1 LMKQKNILV
10 MIIIFSLCLPV
21 TYAQEEITPVS
32 LEVKIYKDGSVLVK
46 YNVESDP
53 TKVRVDVDLF
63 GVTYNNL
70 VIKNEDGLPLDFTRR
85 DTGVTVD
92 SIGALEL
99 KIVYTTSDLTSKD
112 GPIWNI
118 SLTSPTPTVILL
130 PENAGLFGMSDI
142 PLDVGTI
149 NENQYIELPAGDLYV
164 SFILSSPD
172 PSGETQEAI
181 NEAEDYLSTLETQ
194 GYILTDARE
203 ELSQARQL
211 YEDGQFSDAKALANQ
226 SKETADEIVDLADA
240 AETEIAHAEIN
251 IEKARDEER
260 TMGIEQAE
268 DTLTSAEAYYLQGL
282 YVEASTAAKQATQL
296 ALSAEEP
303 EGGNNLLH
311 FGVLIIVAIA
321 GGLYYVQNIRENQAQ
336 THKDTYK
343 QTVNLAKLFDDHNDL
358 RLEDREVIKFMAE
371 TNGEA
376 FAAEIRDRFDMPR
389 SSAWRLIRRLVSLEI
404 AEEVKVGNQ
413 SLVKIKEEYLE

>member
-1 LMKQKNILV
+1 MKQKNILV
-10 MIIIFSLCLPV
+10 LLIIFSLCLPV

-32 LEVKIYKDGSVLVK
+32 LEVKVYPDGSSLVT
-46 YNVESDP
+46 YDVESDP

-63 GVTYNNL
+63 GETYNNL
-70 VIKNEDGLPLDFTRR
+70 VIRNEDGLPLGFTRR

-118 SLTSPTPTVILL
+118 SLTSPTSVVIIL
-130 PENAGLFGMSDI
+130 PEGAGLFGMSDI

-149 NENQYIELPAGDLYV
+149 NGNQYIELPAGDLYL
-164 SFILSSPD
+164 SFILSSPSLRGD
-172 PSGETQEAI
+172 AQEAI
-181 NEAEDYLSTLETQ
+181 NAAEDYLNTLETQ

-211 YEDGQFSDAKALANQ
+211 YEDDQFSDAKALATR
-226 SKETADEIVDLADA
+226 SKETADKTVDLAEA
-240 AETEIAHAEIN
+240 AETDIAQAEIN
-251 IEKARDEER
+251 IEKARDEGR
-260 TMGIEQAE
+260 ISGIEQAE
-268 DTLTSAEAYYLQGL
+268 ETLSSAEAYYLQGL
-282 YVEASTAAKQATQL
+282 YVEASTAAKQANQI
-296 ALSAEEP
+296 ALSSETP
-303 EGGNNLLH
+303 RRVDPLLYL
-311 FGVLIIVAIA
+311 GLIIPVSVIA
-321 GGLYYVQNIRENQAQ
+321 VGFYYLSRLFKIRASLSDSS
-336 THKDTYK
+336 KK
-343 QTVNLAKLFDDHNDL
+343 VNLENIFDEHPDL
-358 RLEDREVIKFMAE
+358 RLEDREVIKFLAE

-389 SSAWRLIRRLVSLEI
+389 SSAWRLIRRLVSLDI
-404 AEEVKVGNQ
+404 ADEVKVGNQ

>member
-1 LMKQKNILV
+1 MMKQKNTLV
-10 MIIIFSLCLPV
+10 LLIIFSLCLPV

-32 LEVKIYKDGSVLVK
+32 LEVKVYPDGSSLVT
-46 YNVESDP
+46 YDVESDP

-63 GVTYNNL
+63 GETYNNL
-70 VIKNEDGLPLDFTRR
+70 VIRNEDGLPLDFTRR

-118 SLTSPTPTVILL
+118 SLKSPLSIVIIL
-130 PENAGLFGMSDI
+130 PEGAGLFGMSDI

-149 NENQYIELPAGDLYV
+149 NGNQYIELPAGNQYL
-164 SFILSSPD
+164 SFILSAPNL
-172 PSGETQEAI
+172 SGEAQEAI
-181 NEAEDYLSTLETQ
+181 NAAEDYLSTLETQ
-194 GYILTDARE
+194 DYILTDARE

-211 YEDGQFSDAKALANQ
+211 YEDDQFSEAKTLANQ
-226 SKETADEIVDLADA
+226 SKEIADETVDLADA

-251 IEKARDEER
+251 IEKARDEGK
-260 TMGIEQAE
+260 TKGLEQAE
-268 DTLTSAEAYYLQGL
+268 ETLTSAETYYLQGL
-282 YVEASTAAKQATQL
+282 YVEASTAAKQSTQL

-303 EGGNNLLH
+303 EGGNSLLY
-311 FGVLIIVAIA
+311 FGVFIIFAIA
-321 GGLYYVQNIRENQAQ
+321 GGLYYVQNIRENGSQ
-336 THKDTYK
+336 TGTDTDK
-343 QTVNLAKLFDDHNDL
+343 KIVNLAKLFDDHNDL

>member
-1 LMKQKNILV
+1 MKQKKVLTLL
-10 MIIIFSLCLPV
+10 IIFSLCFPV
-21 TYAQEEITPVS
+21 AVAQEDVIPFS
-32 LEVKIYKDGSVLVK
+32 LEVKVYQDGSALVK

-53 TKVRVDVDLF
+53 TKVRVDIDLIGETF
-63 GVTYNNL
+63 NNL
-70 VIKNEDGLPLDFTRR
+70 VIRNEDGLPLDFTRR

-99 KIVYTTSDLTSKD
+99 RIVYTTSDLTSKE

-118 SLTSPTPTVILL
+118 SLTSPISTVIIL

-149 NENQYIELPAGDLYV
+149 NGNQYIELPAGDLYL
-164 SFILSSPD
+164 SFILSAPNLR
-172 PSGETQEAI
+172 GEAQEAI
-181 NEAEDYLSTLETQ
+181 NEAEDYLSNLESL

-211 YEDGQFSDAKALANQ
+211 YEDDQFSDAMVLVTR
-226 SKETADEIVDLADA
+226 SKETADKTVNLAEV
-240 AETEIAHAEIN
+240 AEADIAQAEIN
-251 IEKARDEER
+251 IEKARDEGR
-260 TMGIEQAE
+260 IIGLEQAE
-268 DTLTSAEAYYLQGL
+268 ETLSSAESYYLQGL
-282 YVEASTAAKQATQL
+282 YVEASTAAKQANQI
-296 ALSAEEP
+296 ALSSETQRRVNPLLYLGLIVPISVIVVGFYYLSRLFKLRA
-303 EGGNNLLH
+303 NLPD
-311 FGVLIIVAIA
+311 
-321 GGLYYVQNIRENQAQ
+321 NS
-336 THKDTYK
+336 KK
-343 QTVNLAKLFDDHNDL
+343 VNLEKIFDKQPDL